1 MPRPRSGLN
10 VVRKKRPDGTTI
22 EYFYDR
28 KTGTFLGHD
37 REAAIARNVQ
47 DGQAAA
53 AETIPPGS
61 MAELIVEYL
70 GTPKYRSLSLRTRKL
85 YRGYLDMMRREWG
98 DLPIR
103 GIRRGTIQKI
113 KTRFETT
120 PRKANQVLALFR
132 ILLKLAVDREY
143 LSTNPAAEPDML
155 ATPARVQ
162 IWTHD
167 DEDEFLDA
175 APPSIRLAFLL
186 MLYTIQRPSDVLA
199 MSRNH
204 VSEKRDRLWIAL
216 RQQKTAQLLDVPV
229 HSRLEGHLRERLRCK
244 NGLLLVPSPRGKPW
258 GYRNFSRS
266 WDATLRRMALRRARR
281 LFALGW
287 SKERVRT
294 ELAGEHR
301 QRRDLRRTGIVR
313 LAEAGATTPQIAA
326 LSGHSIDYCQRIIDT
341 YLPRRT
347 EVALGGIEAWE
358 RAGLTTHSAVVSI
371 AAARPKRN

>member
-1 MPRPRSGLN
+1 MPQRTNRAGCRWHRRVSRLRSNQLKPQPGRNDSMPRPRSGLN

-143 LSTNPAAEPDML
+143 PEY
-155 ATPARVQ
+155 Q
-162 IWTHD
+162 
-167 DEDEFLDA
+167 
-175 APPSIRLAFLL
+175 
-186 MLYTIQRPSDVLA
+186 
-199 MSRNH
+199 SRCRTRH
-204 VSEKRDRLWIAL
+204 A
-216 RQQKTAQLLDVPV
+216 
-229 HSRLEGHLRERLRCK
+229 GH
-244 NGLLLVPSPRGKPW
+244 
-258 GYRNFSRS
+258 
-266 WDATLRRMALRRARR
+266 
-281 LFALGW
+281 
-287 SKERVRT
+287 
-294 ELAGEHR
+294 
-301 QRRDLRRTGIVR
+301 
-313 LAEAGATTPQIAA
+313 AGARADLDTRRRGRVPRCCAA
-326 LSGHSIDYCQRIIDT
+326 INPLG
-341 YLPRRT
+341 LPFD
-347 EVALGGIEAWE
+347 ALH
-358 RAGLTTHSAVVSI
+358 HSAAIRCAGNVAQPCV
-371 AAARPKRN
+371 